1 MATQLRPGQV
11 TTFGSHTVPRDDSGS
26 FIVVDATKSIQLL
39 ESEAALNAATLVID
53 GSTISIE
60 QLGTQ
65 LASPLASNSYQV
77 LMEEVSVSVCTENDE
92 QYAA

>member
-26 FIVVDATKSIQLL
+26 FIVLL